1 MTHLVR
7 RLRALHPSVDIAFNA
22 LTRNRLQTG
31 LTVLGIAVGVGTV
44 LAMMAVG
51 AGAQRS
57 IEQQVRAA
65 GLNQITIK
73 AGNWKPKTEDSGA
86 AVAHQGDAGDT
97 LVLPVPDLMPSPFD
111 LDGLV
116 DRTAG
121 RATHAADAVPAFTQ
135 LPLPQETTS
144 LNADRVPSIR
154 DLRRDRG
161 LLADDR
167 LPAADILRVSHPEDD
182 PMEKHDH
189 PLAWQRLGDLEA
201 GLGAAATL
209 SFADAEAIRD
219 VPGVQYV
226 ACGVHANARVHLDK
240 KRWFTRMH
248 GTDLHLLDIKRT
260 WTLTSGRFF
269 TEREQERAEQVMVLG
284 QVVAEKLFGLG
295 AQPIGQTVT
304 MWNQA
309 FRVVGVVSSSTWVVR
324 PAAGDDEF
332 DAVYMPYTTTHRLLN
347 LTKLN
352 DITVTA
358 ASSGAVTEVAKRVA
372 ELLRQRHRIGDTAPD
387 DFTIST
393 QATRAVTTG
402 GLPPNV
408 ASAIAGNVRELER
421 VTLEQLA
428 GTLERSSNTMRWL
441 LAAVAAVSLLVG
453 GIGIMNVI
461 LLSVTERTREIGLRL
476 AVGARSGDV
485 MRQFLTEAVAISLA
499 GGLIGIVA
507 GVIASFII
515 SNTLRW
521 ATVISPEAILVSFG
535 IAAAI
540 GVFFGWY
547 PARKAAALDPIA
559 ALRHE

>member
-1 MTHLVR
+1 MNALN
-7 RLRALHPSVDIAFNA
+7 RLRTHPTVDIAVKA

-31 LTVLGIAVGVGTV
+31 LTMIGITVGVGTV

-65 GLNQITIK
+65 GLNQLTVT

-97 LVLPVPDLMPSPFD
+97 LTLPVPELMP
-111 LDGLV
+111 
-116 DRTAG
+116 
-121 RATHAADAVPAFTQ
+121 Q
-135 LPLPQETTS
+135 PLP
-144 LNADRVPSIR
+144 NR
-154 DLRRDRG
+154 DD
-161 LLADDR
+161 
-167 LPAADILRVSHPEDD
+167 VSRIAFHPEDD

-209 SFADAEAIRD
+209 SFADAEAIRQLD
-219 VPGVQYV
+219 GVQYV
-226 ACGVHANARVHLDK
+226 ACGVHGNARVFAGDPDVPNQ

-248 GTDLHLLDIKRT
+248 GTDLQLLDIKRT
-260 WTLTSGRFF
+260 WTLKSGRFF
-269 TEREQERAEQVMVLG
+269 TEREQENAEQAIVLG
-284 QVVAEKLFGLG
+284 QVVAEKLFGTGVDPVGRTITLWK
-295 AQPIGQTVT
+295 QPFTI
-304 MWNQA
+304 
-309 FRVVGVVSSSTWVVR
+309 VGVVTSASWVVR
-324 PAAGDDEF
+324 PAPGDDEF

-358 ASSGAVTEVAKRVA
+358 ASTGEVSDVAKRIA
-372 ELLRQRHRIGDTAPD
+372 ALLRQRHGIGDTQAD

-393 QATRAVTTG
+393 QATRAITTG

-408 ASAIAGNVRELER
+408 ASAIAGNVKELER

-453 GIGIMNVI
+453 GIGIMNI
-461 LLSVTERTREIGLRL
+461 TLLSVTERTREIGLRL
-476 AVGARSGDV
+476 AVGARARDV

-499 GGLIGIVA
+499 GGVLGIIC
-507 GVIASFII
+507 GLIASFAIAR
-515 SNTLRW
+515 TLRW
-521 ATVISPEAILVSFG
+521 ATVVSPGAVLIAFGVS
-535 IAAAI
+535 AAV

-547 PARKAAALDPIA
+547 PAKRAAQLDPIE

>member
-1 MTHLVR
+1 MRHVILRVR
-7 RLRALHPSVDIAFNA
+7 AWHPAIDIACKA

-31 LTVLGIAVGVGTV
+31 LTMLGITVGVATV

-65 GLNQITIK
+65 GLNQITVK
-73 AGNWKPKTEDSGA
+73 AGNWRPKTEDTGA

-97 LVLPVPDLMPSPFD
+97 LVLPVPELVPLPPRLDL
-111 LDGLV
+111 LV
-116 DRTAG
+116 EPA
-121 RATHAADAVPAFTQ
+121 HAAGAPDDVMVAIDRFDHTLSDAV
-135 LPLPQETTS
+135 
-144 LNADRVPSIR
+144 RVR
-154 DLRRDRG
+154 
-161 LLADDR
+161 
-167 LPAADILRVSHPEDD
+167 HPEDD

-209 SFADAEAIRD
+209 SFADAEAIRELE
-219 VPGVQYV
+219 GVQYV
-226 ACGVHANARVHLDK
+226 ACGVHANARVFAGD

-248 GTDLHLLDIKRT
+248 GTDLQLLDIKRT
-260 WTLTSGRFF
+260 WTLTGGRFF
-269 TEREQERAEQVMVLG
+269 SAEEQENAEQVMVLG
-284 QVVAEKLFGLG
+284 QVVAEKLFGVG
-295 AQPIGQTVT
+295 TPAVGQTV
-304 MWNQA
+304 MLWKQP
-309 FRVVGVVSSSTWVVR
+309 FRVVGVVSSASWVVR

-358 ASSGAVTEVAKRVA
+358 ASTGEVSEVSKRIA
-372 ELLRQRHRIGDTAPD
+372 ALLRQRHGISETAPD

-393 QATRAVTTG
+393 QATRAITTG

-408 ASAIAGNVRELER
+408 AAAIAGNVRELER

-428 GTLERSSNTMRWL
+428 GTLERSSTTMRWL

-453 GIGIMNVI
+453 GIGIMNI
-461 LLSVTERTREIGLRL
+461 TLLSVTERTREIGLRL
-476 AVGARSGDV
+476 AVGARSKDV
-485 MRQFLTEAVAISLA
+485 RRQFLTEAIAISLA
-499 GGLIGIVA
+499 GGVLGVLCGVA
-507 GVIASFII
+507 ASATIA
-515 SNTLRW
+515 NTLGW
-521 ATVISPEAILVSFG
+521 ATVVSPSAVLIAFGVS
-535 IAAAI
+535 AAV

-547 PARKAAALDPIA
+547 PASRAAALDPIA